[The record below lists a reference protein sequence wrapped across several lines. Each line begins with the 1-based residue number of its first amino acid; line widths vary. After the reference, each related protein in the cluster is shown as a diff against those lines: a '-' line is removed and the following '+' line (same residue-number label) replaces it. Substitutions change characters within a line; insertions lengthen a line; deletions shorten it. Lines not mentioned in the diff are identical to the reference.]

1 MHWVITNIHH
11 WVLQTLC
18 ADIKS
23 TFSMDAFPTYQAYT
37 AMEVKFERACLQL
50 TILNAK
56 IAEIQLRYDRAA
68 AVNRRSFRYSLRI
81 QLVELEGVRN
91 MYYQYARAKAE
102 ELDLMKQQ
110 ILEALSEESEEEM
123 EC

>member
-1 MHWVITNIHH
+1 
-11 WVLQTLC
+11 
-18 ADIKS
+18 
-23 TFSMDAFPTYQAYT
+23 MDAFPTYKTYT
-37 AMEVKFERACLQL
+37 TMETKFERACSQL

-102 ELDLMKQQ
+102 ELDHMKQQ
-110 ILEALSEESEEEM
+110 ILEALSDDSEEEM
-123 EC
+123 DC

>member
-1 MHWVITNIHH
+1 
-11 WVLQTLC
+11 
-18 ADIKS
+18 
-23 TFSMDAFPTYQAYT
+23 MDAFPTYKAYT
-37 AMEVKFERACLQL
+37 AMEAKFERACAQL

-102 ELDLMKQQ
+102 DLDHMKQQ
-110 ILEALSEESEEEM
+110 ILESLSEDSEEEM
-123 EC
+123 DC